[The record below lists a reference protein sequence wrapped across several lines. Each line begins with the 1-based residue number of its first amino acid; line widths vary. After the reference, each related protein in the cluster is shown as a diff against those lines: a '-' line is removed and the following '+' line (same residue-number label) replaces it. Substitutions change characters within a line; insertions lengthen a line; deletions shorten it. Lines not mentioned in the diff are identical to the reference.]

1 MIPMLLCGGF
11 KPYGVILLCPI
22 FFSLAHLNHFM
33 EIYAKQNNRIKKV
46 VMVIGTPNVYFIYQD
61 ISASVV
67 ISSRKQQ
74 NVEEAA
80 EKLRAKGIEVLTL
93 VCHVSNNQQR
103 KDLIQKTAQCGNI
116 DVIVSNAAANPSV
129 DPILQTKDSVLDKLH
144 LPCKALAAEMALNTR
159 VNCIAPG
166 VLKW

>member
-1 MIPMLLCGGF
+1 APLTEELLFRACMIPMLLCGGF

-22 FFSLAHLNHFM
+22 FFSLGKFSDVSSTKMDL
-33 EIYAKQNNRIKKV
+33 
-46 VMVIGTPNVYFIYQD
+46 D

-144 LPCKALAAEMALNTR
+144 LPCK
-159 VNCIAPG
+159 
-166 VLKW
+166 